1 MALPILGPIL
11 AQVGKL
17 VLPKVGSLLKGKLTN
32 VGVAT
37 AAVGAISLGAS
48 DQDIFASIKVLVSLV
63 EQAWPHILVV
73 IGGLMAVAGWF
84 RKAGWAAALE
94 STKKD

>member
-1 MALPILGPIL
+1 MALPILGTLGKIL
-11 AQVGKL
+11 LPMVGKA
-17 VLPKVGSLLKGKLTN
+17 LKGKLTN

-48 DQDIFASIKVLVSLV
+48 NQDIFASIKVLVSLV

-73 IGGLMAVAGWF
+73 VGGLMAVAGWF